1 MRLSPPFLD
10 HGSPAVV
17 AHRGAS
23 RAARENTVEAF
34 AKARA
39 LRADAVE
46 FDVRRAA
53 DGALVVHHDPE
64 IAELGPIVGHGLAA
78 LRELAPW
85 VPTLDEA
92 LDACDGMWVN
102 AEVKNLPMEPDWDPD
117 HAVAAAVA
125 ATVRRRGLTGRVVVS
140 SFNPG
145 ALAAVHDAD
154 PDVATALL
162 TVAGMDVIDALEA
175 AAGAGH
181 VALHPHAAALA
192 GDALSRAV
200 ERGRDL
206 GVAVVPWTVDD
217 PAAIRRLADAG
228 VAGIITNVPDVAR
241 RALGAGRSAGD
252 RSASGGNDEGE

>member
-1 MRLSPPFLD
+1 MRLSPPFLE

-46 FDVRRAA
+46 FDVRRTA

-64 IAELGPIVGHGLAA
+64 IAGLGPIVGHGLAA

-85 VPTLDEA
+85 VPTIDEA

-102 AEVKNLPMEPDWDPD
+102 AEVKNVPTEPDWDPD
-117 HAVAAAVA
+117 NTVAAAVTVA
-125 ATVRRRGLTGRVVVS
+125 VRRRGLIGRVVVS

-145 ALAAVHDAD
+145 ALTAVHDAD

-162 TVAGMDVIDALEA
+162 TVGGLDVVNALA
-175 AAGAGH
+175 AAAAAGH
-181 VALHPHAAALA
+181 VALHPHVAALD
-192 GDALSRAV
+192 GDALMRAV
-200 ERGRDL
+200 EQGREF

-217 PAAIRRLADAG
+217 PAAIRRLADGG

-241 RALGAGRSAGD
+241 RAFGAGARGG
-252 RSASGGNDEGE
+252 SASGGDDERE